1 MVEAGV
7 AIGADDYRWPNP
19 YGEYERMTS
28 WPGSVTPLDKWQAD
42 VPNWMKSLL
51 FSNYDGLFGRYVKCL
66 DAYARY
72 LDGLHLSFSQY
83 LDTLH
88 PTLRDATGPM
98 TKTRKGDALHFEW
111 CAFMV
116 GYTLG
121 LEDEEALLTAG
132 IGCVAGSTYTILQDN
147 RIDDAHESDWQTE
160 ACGNVLLARC
170 IQSFQSLVPDR
181 PDFLEVVHDVF
192 QELALAYFAEQ
203 SDHRWTFKPYDED
216 RDAQMIVGR
225 SAPVKLCLWSLAVRA
240 GREDAIPDLYRA
252 IGHLIQAIQIN
263 DDLADWRED
272 YRNGYMSYVITEAL
286 LRLEVRTGTS
296 YESIE
301 DWPSEKELFVTLYTS
316 GLMEDLI
323 VESNAHLDAILGI
336 VSKYNA
342 FPLSVYIAIYMLVN
356 EARVERL
363 VRSKADILAES
374 GG

>member
-1 MVEAGV
+1 
-7 AIGADDYRWPNP
+7 
-19 YGEYERMTS
+19 MTMG
-28 WPGSVTPLDKWQAD
+28 PRTELFRNLWQAD
-42 VPNWMKSLL
+42 VPDWMKNLI
-51 FSNYDGLFGRYVKCL
+51 FSNYEGLFDRYVKSF
-66 DAYARY
+66 DAYASY
-72 LDGLHLSFSQY
+72 LDSLRLSFSQY

-88 PTLRDATGPM
+88 PTLRDAIGPM

-121 LEDEEALLTAG
+121 LEDKEALVMAG

-147 RIDDAHESDWQTE
+147 RIDDARESDWQTE
-160 ACGNVLLARC
+160 ACGNVLLAKC

-203 SDHRWTFKPYDED
+203 GDHRWTFKPYDED

-225 SAPVKLCLWSLAVRA
+225 SAPVKLCLWALAVRA
-240 GREDAIPDLYRA
+240 GREDAIPDLYQA
-252 IGHLIQAIQIN
+252 VGHLIQAIQIN

-286 LRLEVRTGTS
+286 LRLEVRKGTS
-296 YESIE
+296 YQGIE
-301 DWPSEKELFVTLYTS
+301 DWPSEQELFVTLYTS

-323 VESNAHLDAILGI
+323 LESNAHLGAILDI
-336 VSKYNA
+336 VSKYNP
-342 FPLSVYIAIYMLVN
+342 FPLSLCIVIYMLVN

-363 VRSKADILAES
+363 VRSKVDILKES